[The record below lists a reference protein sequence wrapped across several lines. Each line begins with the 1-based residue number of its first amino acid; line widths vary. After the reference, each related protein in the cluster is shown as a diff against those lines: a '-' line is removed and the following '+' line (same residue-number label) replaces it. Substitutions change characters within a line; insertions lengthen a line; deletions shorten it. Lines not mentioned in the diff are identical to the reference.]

1 MATESVPSCA
11 AMRNRRRL
19 WNSKGRYT
27 NLRSWNRTAWDAQTY
42 GLNKALMNE
51 IEPIRNILGKNIGI
65 DHNDHADDG
74 CQRHRMP
81 GQETEDRSFIP
92 NLIGRGCGNA
102 NGLGIDHLTHDAAG
116 AVGRAHQN
124 RAEVELLGGDFLQTA
139 EESIRR
145 SVATGQSYAKPA
157 DISAKE
163 RKEPAGSS
171 KCQS

>member
-27 NLRSWNRTAWDAQTY
+27 NLRSWNRTAWDALTY
-42 GLNKALMNE
+42 GLNNALTNE
-51 IEPIRNILGKNIGI
+51 IESIRNILGKNIGI
-65 DHNDHADDG
+65 YHNDHADDG

-81 GQETEDRSFIP
+81 EQETEYRSFIP
-92 NLIGRGCGNA
+92 NLIGRGCGNT
-102 NGLGIDHLTHDAAG
+102 NRLRIHHLTHDAAR
-116 AVGRAHQN
+116 AVGRAHEN
-124 RAEVELLGGDFLQTA
+124 RAEVQLLRGDLLQTA

-145 SVATGQSYAKPA
+145 SVAAGQRYAEPA
-157 DISAKE
+157 DISAE
-163 RKEPAGSS
+163 EWKEPAGSS